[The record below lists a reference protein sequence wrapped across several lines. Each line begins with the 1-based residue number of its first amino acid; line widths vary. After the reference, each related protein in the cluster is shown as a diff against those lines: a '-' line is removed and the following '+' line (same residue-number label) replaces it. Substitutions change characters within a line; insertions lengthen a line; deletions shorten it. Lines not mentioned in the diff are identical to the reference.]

1 MKTIALRF
9 TALLLALCIGLSL
22 FFLLLYAGSK
32 SKGPLQD
39 LFAQVNTEVAHME
52 KKLLDKR
59 ENRSQSMLW
68 FNQYRN
74 NKEALN
80 ATPKILLGAYD
91 DATQESYENIVLL
104 EDSIN
109 TKLPIISIY
118 SAWGSKKDQVFPLL
132 RAQAIY
138 DLGSIPMITW
148 EPWLNDFNPVQFSHN
163 ASALNK
169 NKGGM
174 RAIAEGKYDAYIDS
188 WAADAKKFGL
198 PFYLRWGHEMND
210 PYRYPW
216 GQQNNTPD
224 DYIAAWKYLVS
235 RFKSLGV
242 DHVIWVWSPH
252 PAYSYKEFY
261 PGHSFVD
268 WIGLTALNYG
278 TVATWSQWWSFADIA
293 GKACTDLSLY
303 DKPLMLTEFGS
314 LEVGGDR
321 AEWYRQALH
330 DLPAKFPKVKAVVFF
345 HARNDMTIT
354 YKSLDWS
361 FEEDPKVLHTIQ
373 TAVKDWEK
381 NEPSQE

>member
-9 TALLLALCIGLSL
+9 SSLLIALSL
-22 FFLLLYAGSK
+22 GVCLFIALLYAGSK
-32 SKGPLQD
+32 AKGPLQD
-39 LFAQVNTEVAHME
+39 FFLTVNTEVAQME
-52 KKLLDKR
+52 KSLLDPR
-59 ENRSQSMLW
+59 ESRSQSMLW

-74 NKEALN
+74 NKAALN
-80 ATPKILLGAYD
+80 TTDTILMGAYD
-91 DATQESYENIVLL
+91 DATQESYENIVSL
-104 EDSIN
+104 EDSLK

-118 SAWGSKKDQVFPLL
+118 TAWGSKKDQVFPLL

-148 EPWLNDFNPVQFSHN
+148 EPWLNDFDPEEYSFN
-163 ASALNK
+163 AKAANK

-174 RAIAEGKYDAYIDS
+174 RAIAEGKYDTYIDK

-216 GQQNNTPD
+216 GQQNNSPE
-224 DYIAAWKYLVS
+224 DYIAAWQHVVG
-235 RFKSLGV
+235 RFQALGAV
-242 DHVIWVWSPH
+242 NAVWIWSPH

-261 PGHSFVD
+261 PGHQFVD

-278 TVATWSQWWSFADIA
+278 TVATWSQWWSFSDII
-293 GKACTDLSLY
+293 GKAYSDLSLY
-303 DKPLMLTEFGS
+303 NKPLMLTEFGS

-321 AEWYRQALH
+321 AAWYQQALSS
-330 DLPAKFPKVKAVVFF
+330 LPAKFSKVKAVVFF
-345 HARNDMTIT
+345 HARNDLTVT

-361 FEEDPKVLHTIQ
+361 FEEDQKILKAVQAGIQ
-373 TAVKDWEK
+373 SWTYTE
-381 NEPSQE
+381 